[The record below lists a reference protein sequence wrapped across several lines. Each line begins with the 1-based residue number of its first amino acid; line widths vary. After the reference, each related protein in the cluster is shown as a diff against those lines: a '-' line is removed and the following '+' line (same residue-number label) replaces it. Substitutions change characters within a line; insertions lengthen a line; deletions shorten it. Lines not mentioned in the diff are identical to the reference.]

1 MILAL
6 ALLLATL
13 VLRAASSSRRVHGKL
28 LTSCLLFATS
38 AAAAALVRYAPLTPP
53 VVDQIRTVN
62 PLLITFGVINV
73 LVVLAI
79 NPWRENRVP
88 EQFPT
93 IVQDA
98 IVIGVFALAAMLFMQ
113 EKILATT
120 AVGAV
125 VIGFALQDTLGNLF
139 AGLAIQI
146 EKPFRVGHWV
156 TIAGTDGVV
165 TRSDVAGDEDPD
177 QGRQLRDR
185 ARTASSPRRR
195 SRTTRSRRRTR
206 GSRSR
211 SAPATTTPPN
221 EVKAVDSRRVVR
233 RAADRARP
241 AARGADRRLR
251 RVGDHLPRARL
262 DDRLRRRHAA
272 CAIASARCIY
282 YAFRRHGIS
291 IPYPIQV
298 QIGRTLPPARRR
310 RRRRDAGTFDVVE
323 IFAPLSDE
331 QRGQPAATARA
342 AAVRGGR
349 GRSSREGA
357 AGNSMFVVMRGEAVG
372 DAREDR
378 AARWR
383 GCATAAFF
391 GEMSLL
397 TGEPRTRDGHRRRP
411 IASCWRSASRRSAA
425 SCWPTRRL
433 SSGSPRPSGRAAP
446 SSDQPPRAR
455 GRRRPSAETAAHL
468 RRPRAGIFCGSRDGS
483 PPSR

>member
-13 VLRAASSSRRVHGKL
+13 VLRGASSSRRVHGKL

-98 IVIGVFALAAMLFMQ
+98 IVIGVFALAAILFMQ

-125 VIGFALQDTLGNLF
+125 VLGFALQDTLGNLF

-156 TIAGTDGVV
+156 AIAGTEGAVTEVTWRATKIRTKAGNFLIVPNSVV
-165 TRSDVAGDEDPD
+165 AKETVTNFSEPTQDTRLEVEVG
-177 QGRQLRDR
+177 
-185 ARTASSPRRR
+185 ASYE
-195 SRTTRSRRRTR
+195 
-206 GSRSR
+206 
-211 SAPATTTPPN
+211 TPPN
-221 EVKAVDSRRVVR
+221 HVKAVIRDALFDEPLIVHDREPEVLIVDFAASAITYRVRVWTR
-233 RAADRARP
+233 DF
-241 AARGADRRLR
+241 GADMIVR
-251 RVGDHLPRARL
+251 
-262 DDRLRRRHAA
+262 DRLRTL
-272 CAIASARCIY
+272 IY
-282 YAFRRHGIS
+282 YAFRRRRID

-298 QIGRTLPPARRR
+298 QMADVPGTPDDSTAVTPGTL
-310 RRRRDAGTFDVVE
+310 DVVS
-323 IFAPLSDE
+323 IFAPLSVD
-331 QRGQPAATARA
+331 QRGRLLDGTRVLVYAAGE
-342 AAVRGGR
+342 VIV
-349 GRSSREGA
+349 REGA
-357 AGNSMFVVMRGEAVG
+357 HGNSMFMVIRGEAVVTLSNTSGQVARLHDG
-372 DAREDR
+372 D
-378 AARWR
+378 
-383 GCATAAFF
+383 FF

-397 TGEPRTRDGHRRRP
+397 TGEPRTATVTAATDCRLLEIGVEAFRRVALADP
-411 IASCWRSASRRSAA
+411 AIVEQVSAA
-425 SCWPTRRL
+425 VGTRRAEMDQH
-433 SSGSPRPSGRAAP
+433 RAARTT
-446 SSDQPPRAR
+446 SAV
-455 GRRRPSAETAAHL
+455 SAELPHTFLARVRDFL
-468 RRPRAGIFCGSRDGS
+468 RL
-483 PPSR
+483 